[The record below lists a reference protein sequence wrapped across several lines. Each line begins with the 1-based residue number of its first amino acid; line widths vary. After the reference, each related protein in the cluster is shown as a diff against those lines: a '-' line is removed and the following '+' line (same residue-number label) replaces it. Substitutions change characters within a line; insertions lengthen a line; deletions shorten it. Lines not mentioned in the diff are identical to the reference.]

1 MKIRA
6 TEFVKKFTSLCNIE
20 LPEFKIIDKAGEKC
34 LAIYVG
40 SVNNTYTSSLS
51 RLNEEF
57 TSDDFSS
64 AFLRA
69 KRPSNW
75 LHSSECHLL
84 QNLLSESLTVGKAAL
99 NSDYHKK
106 AIPFVAGK
114 ERQIINEA
122 NHVVFGRRGAGKS
135 TLLLHACNR
144 AVEEK
149 IPFTWIAMQQF
160 QGRDDLQV
168 IPQFL
173 YELIEAIAGQYSVN
187 ESHFSELKKVIFYL
201 EEKGESLTFQEIK
214 VKLPIFARNFL
225 PFVRENRRFY
235 LFIDDLHLLHPN
247 LQPYF
252 LSVLYSFS
260 RGNNVY
266 LKITAIENLTR
277 LYNEA
282 EQEGLQTP
290 GDAQVVK
297 LDYNLVN
304 PHIAYD
310 HIVKILDSYVRYVG
324 IPSTK
329 SIASGNSVLERL
341 TWVSAGVP
349 RDALYI
355 FNNSISKAIA
365 NKRKKISVTDI
376 NMSAAESMIEKEHNI
391 SEDVQARR
399 SAIGKVIDN
408 IKLFCIKEEKTN
420 AFLIRINMDDSRYH
434 QIHKVSD
441 LRFIHILHSGITPEK
456 AGEIYEVFLL
466 DYAFY
471 TGFRKASSVKEVS
484 PKLQLPTAKELRK
497 LPRYNYQDR
506 LTREQESLFK

>member
-1 MKIRA
+1 MKISS
-6 TEFVKKFTSLCNIE
+6 TEFVKKFTSMCNIE
-20 LPEFKIIDKAGEKC
+20 RPDYEIIDKAGENF

-40 SVNNTYTSSLS
+40 SINNTYTSNLS
-51 RLNEEF
+51 KLNEEF
-57 TSDDFSS
+57 SSDDFSS
-64 AFLRA
+64 AFLRT
-69 KRPSNW
+69 KRPSSW

-84 QNLLSESLTVGKAAL
+84 QNLLSESLTIGKAAL
-99 NSDYHKK
+99 SSDYHKK

-114 ERQIINEA
+114 ERQISNEA

-144 AVEEK
+144 AVEEN
-149 IPFTWIAMQQF
+149 IPFEWIAMQQF
-160 QGRDDLQV
+160 QGRDDFQV

-173 YELIEAIAGQYSVN
+173 YELIESITGQYSLEDIN
-187 ESHFSELKKVIFYL
+187 LKELKKIIFSL
-201 EEKGESLTFQEIK
+201 EEKGDSLTFQEIK
-214 VKLPIFARNFL
+214 IKLPIFARNFL
-225 PFVRENRRFY
+225 PFVRKNKRFY
-235 LFIDDLHLLHPN
+235 LFIDDLHLLHPK

-266 LKITAIENLTR
+266 LKITAIENLTK

-282 EQEGLQTP
+282 KQEGLQTP
-290 GDAQVVK
+290 GDAQVIK

-304 PHIAYD
+304 PHMAYD
-310 HIVKILDSYVRYVG
+310 HIVKILNSYVNYVG

-329 SIASGNSVLERL
+329 SITSGNAVLERL

-391 SEDVQARR
+391 SDDVQARG
-399 SAIGKVIDN
+399 SIIGKVIDD
-408 IKLFCIKEEKTN
+408 IRLFCVKEEKTN

-441 LRFIHILHSGITPEK
+441 LRFIHILHPGITPEK
-456 AGEIYEVFLL
+456 AGEKYEVFLL

-497 LPRYNYQDR
+497 LPRYNYEER
-506 LTREQESLFK
+506 LSRKQGELFE

>member
-1 MKIRA
+1 MNISVG
-6 TEFVKKFTSLCNIE
+6 EFIQKFASMCNIE
-20 LPEFKIIDKAGEKC
+20 QPEYEIINKAGEGF
-34 LAIYVG
+34 LVIYVG
-40 SVNNTYTSSLS
+40 SVNSTYTSNLS
-51 RLNEEF
+51 KLKEKVSSE
-57 TSDDFSS
+57 DFYDV
-64 AFLRA
+64 FLKAR
-69 KRPSNW
+69 RPEVW

-99 NSDYHKK
+99 SSEYHKK

-114 ERQIINEA
+114 ERQISNEA
-122 NHVVFGRRGAGKS
+122 NHIVFGRRGAGKS

-149 IPFTWIAMQQF
+149 IPFVWIAMQQF

-173 YELIEAIAGQYSVN
+173 YELIDSITTQYSLN
-187 ESHFSELKKVIFYL
+187 DNDLKELKKIIFDL
-201 EEKGESLTFQEIK
+201 EEKGMNLKFQEIK
-214 VKLPIFARNFL
+214 VKLPIFARHIL
-225 PFVRENRRFY
+225 PFVRSSKRFY
-235 LFIDDLHLLHPN
+235 LFIDDLHLLNPE

-252 LSVLYSFS
+252 LSTLYSFS
-260 RGNNVY
+260 RGNDIY

-277 LYNEA
+277 LYNEVK
-282 EQEGLQTP
+282 QEGLQTP

-304 PHIAYD
+304 PHIAHD
-310 HIVKILDSYVRYVG
+310 HIINILNSYVKYVG

-329 SIASGNSVLERL
+329 SIVSGNPVLERL

-365 NKRKKISVTDI
+365 NKRGKISVTDI

-391 SEDVQARR
+391 SEDVQAKD
-399 SAIGKVIDN
+399 SFIGKVIDD
-408 IKLFCIKEEKTN
+408 IKSFCIKEEKSN

-434 QIHKVSD
+434 QIHKISD
-441 LRFIHILHSGITPEK
+441 LRFIHILHPGITPEK
-456 AGEIYEVFLL
+456 AGEKYEVFLL

-471 TGFRKASSVKEVS
+471 TGFRKATSVKELS
-484 PKLQLPTAKELRK
+484 PKLKLPTAKELRK
-497 LPRYNYQDR
+497 LPRYRYEDR
-506 LTREQESLFK
+506 LPEEPATLF